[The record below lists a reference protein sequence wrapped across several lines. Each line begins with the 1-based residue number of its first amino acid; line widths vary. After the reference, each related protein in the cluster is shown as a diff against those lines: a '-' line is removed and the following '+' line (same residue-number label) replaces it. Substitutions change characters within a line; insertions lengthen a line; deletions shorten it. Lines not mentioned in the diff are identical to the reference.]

1 MKKHMSDI
9 YRMDT
14 SGWTVERI
22 MFAVAGFIVA
32 IFATLSFLVHQ
43 AFVWG
48 DLFVGCML
56 VFFAVTGY
64 CPMAMLVAR
73 LLRRNG

>member
-1 MKKHMSDI
+1 MPKT
-9 YRMDT
+9 YRLDV
-14 SGWTVERI
+14 SRWTVERAMYAI
-22 MFAVAGFIVA
+22 AGIIVA
-32 IFATLSFLVHQ
+32 VFATLSLLVHP

-73 LLRRNG
+73 ILRRNG

>member
-1 MKKHMSDI
+1 MSHI

-14 SGWTVERI
+14 TSWNVERI
-22 MFAVAGFIVA
+22 MFAVAGILIAV
-32 IFATLSFLVHQ
+32 FAVLAVLVHP

-48 DLFVGCML
+48 DLFVGSML
-56 VFFAVTGY
+56 VFFATTGY

-73 LLRRNG
+73 LLRRNK